1 MLVRRRHIN
10 LQLLTTFSLS
20 AMSHHD
26 KPDRLAPMN
35 TIYRNKSGLL
45 EQANGRRVE
54 TTPVR
59 LLRIQAETLVR
70 CRELQARVASPLVF
84 ALSTALK
91 LLCIDV
97 PSELDHEELVVVASS
112 QKTRRRIAG
121 VRCVYWS
128 YPMRRMQLGNITC
141 VAPDITWL
149 MYARKS
155 GLRTLVLLGDALMR
169 RDADQRWMALREL
182 RDLCHETHE
191 AIRAERRRMPRGTA
205 DCRRAMTLMRENTDS
220 FRESELRLILMSHG
234 LPAPQVNPAVEVPDA
249 ATASGTAK
257 RRFFLDLAYPQAK
270 IAVEYDG
277 KHHAGTWEYD
287 VQRRKLLEDAEWSC
301 INATWQDVKDAAS
314 RMSFVRSVAARLS
327 KRIGKDVQVHQPMTL
342 RRLASRLAR
351 QARAAAQHEGIASVE
366 GSMLLSAG

>member
-1 MLVRRRHIN
+1 
-10 LQLLTTFSLS
+10 
-20 AMSHHD
+20 
-26 KPDRLAPMN
+26 MN
-35 TIYRNKSGLL
+35 TVYHQESGLL
-45 EQANGRRVE
+45 RQANGRRVE
-54 TTPVR
+54 TTSVR

-97 PSELDHEELVVVASS
+97 PGELDHEELVVVAVS

-128 YPMRRMQLGNITC
+128 YPMRQMKLGNIAC
-141 VAPDITWL
+141 VAPDTTWL

-155 GLRTLVLLGDALMR
+155 GLRALVLLGDALMR
-169 RDADQRWMALREL
+169 RDSDQRWMALRDL

-191 AIRAERRRMPRGTA
+191 AIRADRRRMPRGTA

-220 FRESELRLILMSHG
+220 FRESELRLMLMSHG
-234 LPAPQVNPAVEVPDA
+234 LPTPQVNPAVEIAPGAGVMA
-249 ATASGTAK
+249 GSAR
-257 RRFFLDLAYPQAK
+257 RRFFLDLAYPEAK

-277 KHHAGTWEYD
+277 RHHAGTWEYD

-301 INATWQDVKDAAS
+301 INATWQDLRDAAS
-314 RMSFVRSVAARLS
+314 RMSFVRSVAMRLS
-327 KRIGKDVQVHQPMTL
+327 RRIGREVRVHEPMTL
-342 RRLASRLAR
+342 RRLVMRLAR
-351 QARAAAQHEGIASVE
+351 EARTADKDVNAVSGIQRAVAPP
-366 GSMLLSAG
+366 G